1 MASNVLVPDALGSV
15 DAGSVDIALF
25 AARGQI
31 QLLATRW
38 SPKQSAAADPK
49 RQSAPS
55 QLSTILYIS
64 TGGPFFF
71 GCGASWPPR
80 DDCGPIGLSKI
91 AMSGDLSGAGGA
103 QTC

>member
-38 SPKQSAAADPK
+38 SQQQQTPRGRELHPS
-49 RQSAPS
+49 SAPS
-55 QLSTILYIS
+55 CTSVLGAL
-64 TGGPFFF
+64 FFLAVELL
-71 GCGASWPPR
+71 GHLGMTVALL
-80 DDCGPIGLSKI
+80 D
-91 AMSGDLSGAGGA
+91 
-103 QTC
+103 

>member
-38 SPKQSAAADPK
+38 SQQQQTPRGRVLHPS
-49 RQSAPS
+49 SAPS
-55 QLSTILYIS
+55 CTSVLGAL
-64 TGGPFFF
+64 FFLAVELL
-71 GCGASWPPR
+71 GHLGMTVA
-80 DDCGPIGLSKI
+80 L
-91 AMSGDLSGAGGA
+91 L
-103 QTC
+103 T